1 MDEKKAPKIQEELE
15 KIKGI
20 KELAL
25 KKSQEELNKIDQ
37 GRNPQT
43 YAEGEQE
50 VNARKKELEDI
61 NSEIESFNKA
71 NEDIKDSNIE
81 AIKKDKIQKT
91 EALKK
96 AKDELA
102 KLNSVKDPKSYKDVQ
117 NEVERRQKELNE
129 VDEKYKEINNKEK
142 DLKDLIETF
151 NKKYH
156 IDKKEQENNEQG
168 KSEEQAQQETSKKE
182 EKGKNNNTDNE
193 NKDDNNGTLAKQIAE
208 KEAEV
213 RVAEKRMAN
222 FGRSGFDGQTELE
235 KYKKLMK
242 ELEELKSGKVNK
254 EDTKKDAEAKKKDKK
269 YYSPTQEEIEEYME
283 LRNKGYDDNSPEMK
297 EFFKNLAEKRT
308 NKPERDENG
317 NLKYPPVEQKTPTLP
332 VKTTEQ
338 TKLVKKDDSDK
349 KLSIIYSGKDNKY
362 IVSNFEKILA
372 EVKFENENDKL
383 NHIKN
388 MTQKLSKPIDAINFK
403 NKKEKLEYLKN
414 EFNEEELTHIFG
426 EKYKKTMKKMA
437 KTCDPQLL
445 VLLADLDMNFAKKY
459 ISELSKG
466 KEDEKEE
473 LPYSMKYNL
482 KGMRKNHKE
491 NKMSF
496 IQRIRTNRMAKKNYQ
511 KGVAEYVADDKSRK
525 WLAVPVIG
533 VLAAGGLAI
542 TNNDK
547 TPEKPN
553 QDHTPEITDTTPDI
567 SVGKATEK
575 QEQAPTIPS
584 DEIEKAVE
592 QAFNDTDK
600 NNTDDLSLGSKVK
613 LSAGVTYT
621 EDSLGNGLT
630 GKIGELSWRPAGD
643 YTIDRVAIYYNGTL
657 LENLSTEGTNVDEAV
672 RKYAKEL
679 GVDSSKIVQKAHVC
693 LGEKHNG
700 ATGWL
705 NMEEVSMQD
714 LKNNISKTYE
724 ELQQEKA
731 ANSKQQSQ
739 KTNQE
744 QNHEDRE

>member
-1 MDEKKAPKIQEELE
+1 MDEKKAQKIQEELE
-15 KIKGI
+15 KIKEI

-37 GRNPQT
+37 EREPQI
-43 YAEGEQE
+43 YAEGKQE
-50 VNARKKELEDI
+50 INARKKELEDI
-61 NSEIESFNKA
+61 NSEIKSFKKA
-71 NEDIKDSNIE
+71 NKDIKDLNIE
-81 AIKKDKIQKT
+81 AIKKDKVQKT

-102 KLNSVKDPKSYKDVQ
+102 KLDPVKDPKSYKDVQ
-117 NEVERRQKELNE
+117 NEVERRQEELNE

-142 DLKDLIETF
+142 NLNDLIETF

-156 IDKKEQENNEQG
+156 IDKKEQENN
-168 KSEEQAQQETSKKE
+168 
-182 EKGKNNNTDNE
+182 
-193 NKDDNNGTLAKQIAE
+193 DDNNGTLAKQIAE
-208 KEAEV
+208 KESEV
-213 RVAEKRMAN
+213 RAAEKRMAN

-254 EDTKKDAEAKKKDKK
+254 EDTKKDEEAKNKDKK
-269 YYSPTQEEIEEYME
+269 YYSPTQEEIEEYMK

-297 EFFKNLAEKRT
+297 EFFKNLAEKRA

-332 VKTTEQ
+332 VKTTAQ
-338 TKLVKKDDSDK
+338 TKIVKKEDLNK

-388 MTQKLSKPIDAINFK
+388 MTEKLSKPIDAINFK

-437 KTCDPQLL
+437 KTYDPQLL

-511 KGVAEYVADDKSRK
+511 KGVAEYVSDDKSRK

-547 TPEKPN
+547 TPEKPD
-553 QDHTPEITDTTPDI
+553 QAHTPEITDNTPDI
-567 SVGKATEK
+567 SAEKETEK

-592 QAFNDTDK
+592 QALNDTDR
-600 NNTDDLSLGSKVK
+600 NNTDDLSLGSRVN
-613 LSAGVTYT
+613 LSAGITYT

-739 KTNQE
+739 KTNKE
-744 QNHEDRE
+744 QNYEDRE